1 MKQLITSL
9 GMLVI
14 LIATT
19 WSQPVPEKADA
30 EAVKKI
36 KDEAMNRSQV
46 MEILSYLTDVHG
58 PRLTWS
64 PYYKQ
69 AGVWAS
75 GKLKEW
81 GLENVHNDNW
91 APVGKGWTL
100 KEFSAQV
107 IEPKTFPIYAYPKA
121 WSPGFGSKSGE
132 VVYLDV
138 KSVSDFDKY
147 KGKLRG
153 KFVLM
158 SEPLDIRAHFQPEG
172 SRLVDSVLVKM
183 ANAEPPAG
191 GRGGRRPQFP
201 RFTMQNVDSVVTF
214 LKQFVPTADSAMAAR
229 LIYQQQVEP
238 KKLEFVQQE
247 RAIAALS
254 VGRGDGGT
262 IFVSQASVPQPP
274 GDVPFMQRINAYDA
288 AAPEIIPQI
297 AVASEHYNRLVRM
310 IQKGQKIKLDINLE
324 VEWTKPDSGFNI
336 IAEIPGTDLKDEI
349 VMIGAHFDSWHGGT
363 GATDNGTGSSVCM
376 EALRILK
383 TAGLQPRRT
392 IRIGLWGGE
401 EQGLIGSREY
411 VGEVFGKSDADAM
424 SQMMGTGGGGQL
436 KTTPEYDKLSVYFNN
451 DNGSGKVR
459 GVHLQGNEAARP
471 IFRAWL
477 SQFGDPTAQTLTLQ
491 NTGGTDHLSYDAIG
505 LPGFQFIQDPLEYDT
520 RTHHSNMDVWD
531 RVQAEDLKQAS
542 AVMAVFAYKAAMMD
556 AKFPRK
562 PAQAPPQRPTGSN

>member
-1 MKQLITSL
+1 MKRLMSAVA
-9 GMLVI
+9 MFVI
-14 LIATT
+14 FAATA
-19 WSQPVPEKADA
+19 WSQMGQEKVDADA
-30 EAVKKI
+30 VRKI

-69 AGVWAS
+69 AAVWAS

-81 GLENVHNDNW
+81 GLENIHNDNW

-158 SEPLDIRAHFQPEG
+158 SEPPDIRAHFQPEG

-201 RFTMQNVDSVVTF
+201 RFTMQNVDSVVAF

-262 IFVSQASVPQPP
+262 IFVAQASVPQPP

-288 AAPEIIPQI
+288 TAPEIIPQI

-324 VEWTKPDSGFNI
+324 VEWAKPDSGFNI

-376 EALRILK
+376 EAMRILK
-383 TAGLQPRRT
+383 ATGLQPRRT

-401 EQGLIGSREY
+401 EQGLFGS
-411 VGEVFGKSDADAM
+411 
-424 SQMMGTGGGGQL
+424 
-436 KTTPEYDKLSVYFNN
+436 
-451 DNGSGKVR
+451 
-459 GVHLQGNEAARP
+459 
-471 IFRAWL
+471 
-477 SQFGDPTAQTLTLQ
+477 
-491 NTGGTDHLSYDAIG
+491 
-505 LPGFQFIQDPLEYDT
+505 
-520 RTHHSNMDVWD
+520 
-531 RVQAEDLKQAS
+531 
-542 AVMAVFAYKAAMMD
+542 
-556 AKFPRK
+556 
-562 PAQAPPQRPTGSN
+562 